1 MLDERLQAFTHAVE
15 SNLPS
20 PQIVSVQTGIN
31 EAQEERFKLFLGPS
45 CGLAG
50 LKTAFRD
57 SAKSSPGAK
66 YLGRARSAGEYLLG
80 LKPENARM
88 VKKFVLGRCP

>member
-20 PQIVSVQTGIN
+20 PQIVSVQTGID

-45 CGLAG
+45 FGLAG

-66 YLGRARSAGEYLLG
+66 
-80 LKPENARM
+80 
-88 VKKFVLGRCP
+88 